1 MPHKSHRALRGHQR
15 EVLVRSC
22 RMQAMVAARGFQL
35 EMRRSLSGS
44 AARRG
49 ADVAPSSGRSYSW
62 CRGCG
67 GARGHGGE
75 RKGYGGSK
83 RRGCCASGVGVS
95 VGVAVSVGSGVSVCV
110 GRSKYA
116 LKYIFGVSFATPL
129 APH

>member
-1 MPHKSHRALRGHQR
+1 MLSCQAVVATHGAEAAEALEG
-15 EVLVRSC
+15 
-22 RMQAMVAARGFQL
+22 MAAAEESR
-35 EMRRSLSGS
+35 
-44 AARRG
+44 
-49 ADVAPSSGRSYSW
+49 V
-62 CRGCG
+62 
-67 GARGHGGE
+67 
-75 RKGYGGSK
+75 GSK